1 MTVGERRA
9 RGPCDRLLDVF
20 SADGVRRVFSHGM
33 RAYYLPLVCGV
44 ALTASAFLPW
54 TTLTTTA
61 GEQAMGGVPSVS
73 GFWVLG
79 LGGLACVLSVASI
92 VTRRNSRHPL
102 LLVGLAAFSIMI
114 LGEQFLERSAAEQL
128 WARSHARSIVSG
140 TPAAAVSPPT
150 MAIGAYTGLT
160 ASALITLFGLTIV
173 VKQVSRPYAEPEDDD
188 A

>member
-1 MTVGERRA
+1 VRTL
-9 RGPCDRLLDVF
+9 CDRLLGVLL
-20 SADGVRRVFSHGM
+20 ADGARRVASDGM
-33 RAYYLPLVCGV
+33 RAYYLPLVCGL

-61 GEQAMGGVPSVS
+61 GEEALGGIPSVA

-79 LGGLACVLSVASI
+79 LGGLACVLATASI

-102 LLVGLAAFSIMI
+102 LLVGLAAFSILM

-128 WARSHARSIVSG
+128 WARTQARAIVSG
-140 TPAAAVSPPT
+140 TPAADVSAPA
-150 MAIGAYTGLT
+150 MAIGAYMGLT
-160 ASALITLFGLTIV
+160 ASVLITLFGLTIV
-173 VKQVSRPYAEPEDDD
+173 VKQVARPYAEPEDDD